1 MDMDRFLAKPVEVEI
16 QGESVMIKALTT
28 DFYPLLAKLSYYSQR
43 ILSARAK
50 LKNGEVLNLDG
61 LFTTEEIG
69 KRAEIEKEIAYQ
81 TFKMTFDGITREK
94 FSEFKVSVIDEIMK
108 GAMKANGLTDEKLE
122 QVQNALMKND
132 KSN

>member
-1 MDMDRFLAKPVEVEI
+1 MDRFLAKPVEVEI